1 MTATSL
7 PSYYPPQT
15 KEHVMTD
22 GKSTAGAQESLAD
35 RISMQ
40 RHGDHVVVIR
50 FDRPDKKNAFHSSMM
65 IELGRL
71 LAELEE
77 DHSVRCVVLTGGE
90 SCFAAGADIKEM
102 ITFGAAVVANSP
114 ARVAAWKSI
123 ENFAKPL
130 IAAVN
135 GLAFGAGCELALLC
149 DFIIAGSNAS
159 FCQPEIKIGGM
170 PGDGGSQRLPRK
182 LPANV
187 AAYLLLTGDPIGAQQ
202 AMQLGLVVEMCE
214 PDQTIDRAIAI
225 ANSIAE
231 RAPAAARAVKACIAN
246 AVGATPENGLVFE
259 RNAINALSET
269 ADSKEGMRAF
279 LEKRPP
285 QFTGR

>member
-1 MTATSL
+1 
-7 PSYYPPQT
+7 
-15 KEHVMTD
+15 VTD
-22 GKSTAGAQESLAD
+22 GNIAAGTQDNLAD
-35 RISMQ
+35 RILTE

-50 FDRPDKKNAFHSSMM
+50 FDRPDKKNAFHSSMV
-65 IELGRL
+65 IELGRVL
-71 LAELEE
+71 DTLA
-77 DHSVRCVVLTGGE
+77 DDNTVRSVVLTGGE
-90 SCFAAGADIKEM
+90 TCFAAGADIKEM
-102 ITFGAAVVANSP
+102 IAFGPTTVANSP
-114 ARVAAWKSI
+114 ARVAAWSSI
-123 ENFAKPL
+123 EQFGKPL

-159 FCQPEIKIGGM
+159 FGQPEIRIGGI

-182 LPANV
+182 LPPNV
-187 AAYLLLTGDPIGAQQ
+187 AAYLLLTGEAIEAQQ
-202 AMQLGLVVEMCE
+202 AMHFGLVVELCE
-214 PDQTIDRAIAI
+214 PDQTLTRAVAIAT
-225 ANSIAE
+225 SIAE
-231 RAPAAARAVKACIAN
+231 RAPAAARAVKACIAK

-259 RNAINALSET
+259 RNTINALSET